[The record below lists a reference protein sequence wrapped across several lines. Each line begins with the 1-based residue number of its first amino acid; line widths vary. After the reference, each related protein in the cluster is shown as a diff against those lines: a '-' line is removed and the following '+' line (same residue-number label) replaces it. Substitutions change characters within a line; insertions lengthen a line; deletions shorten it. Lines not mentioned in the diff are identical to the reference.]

1 MAPVEDP
8 MERFHARLDEHRLGM
23 SVALEEARHAL
34 SIGEVPVGAC
44 VMLDGEILSR
54 ACNLRET
61 LRDPTAHAEI
71 IALRRAAFS
80 VGAWRLTGATMY
92 VTLEPC
98 AMCAGAL
105 VLARI
110 DRVVFGTRDPKAGAC
125 GSVMDVPGNRSLNH
139 RVEVIGPF
147 MEEECREL
155 LQEFFRSM
163 RKESRTTYP
172 EGPGPALGR
181 EPGGDGATVD
191 GNVYV

>member
-1 MAPVEDP
+1 
-8 MERFHARLDEHRLGM
+8 MERLRARLDEHRLGM

-71 IALRRAAFS
+71 IALRRAAFI

-110 DRVVFGTRDPKAGAC
+110 DMVVFGTRDPKAGAC

-139 RVEVIGPF
+139 RVQVVGPF
-147 MEEECREL
+147 MEDECREL

-163 RKESRTTYP
+163 RKDSRTDSR
-172 EGPGPALGR
+172 EMPGLASGRDPAGN
-181 EPGGDGATVD
+181 GAMLN
-191 GNVYV
+191 GHM

>member
-1 MAPVEDP
+1 MRAGDR
-8 MERFHARLDEHRLGM
+8 ERGYRMQFDEHKLGM
-23 SVALEEARHAL
+23 SVALEEAQHAL

-44 VMLDGEILSR
+44 VVLDGEVLSR

-71 IALRRAAFS
+71 IALRRAAFI
-80 VGAWRLTGATMY
+80 VGTWRLTGATMY

-110 DRVVFGTRDPKAGAC
+110 DKVVFGTRDPKAGAC

-147 MEEECREL
+147 MEQECKGL
-155 LQEFFRSM
+155 LQEFFRNM
-163 RKESRTTYP
+163 RNESRTMAYSEPP
-172 EGPGPALGR
+172 ELAGEETGDEVVTPGSGS
-181 EPGGDGATVD
+181 
-191 GNVYV
+191 

>member
-1 MAPVEDP
+1 
-8 MERFHARLDEHRLGM
+8 M

-44 VMLDGEILSR
+44 VVLDGEILSR

-71 IALRRAAFS
+71 IALRRAAFM

-163 RKESRTTYP
+163 RKDSRTDC
-172 EGPGPALGR
+172 R
-181 EPGGDGATVD
+181 EMPGATSKHPV
-191 GNVYV
+191 GNGTMLNGFA